1 MGGKIGILKE
11 GKCYLLKNLLV
22 REYGSTFLSMAE
34 EGCEHVEI
42 EGIGDTVDE
51 EVLLNYTEVLTDA
64 EIDGVAHRGGDV

>member
-1 MGGKIGILKE
+1 MG
-11 GKCYLLKNLLV
+11 
-22 REYGSTFLSMAE
+22 E

-42 EGIGDTVDE
+42 EGIGDTGDE